1 MGAVLLVAHDS
12 HILWRRNPFPFAGG
26 PGGGVFFS
34 RAYAGLAWLARVSL
48 AVVVLE
54 IDEPAAPRILKHVPM
69 AGFTHDIVTV
79 CRKDSQVVNSR

>member
-1 MGAVLLVAHDS
+1 MSFSSS
-12 HILWRRNPFPFAGG
+12 HTTLIYGDGTLFPFAGG
-26 PGGGVFFS
+26 PGGGVFFA
-34 RAYAGLAWLARVSL
+34 RASAGLAWLARASL

-79 CRKDSQVVNSR
+79 CRKDSQVVNAS